1 MTVEQAFDAAMSE
14 ELYQQEEHGMVE
26 GSHDVERAQV
36 KVHISSAALFLHYLP
51 KPKNQI
57 V

>member
-1 MTVEQAFDAAMSE
+1 MSE